1 MSNLLFVQKVFRHY
15 RRDFYNGLLTSKEF
29 SIRCYGEKNEIDEL
43 KTVFKKHNF
52 TGYACFNIFSVSLLI
67 EIFKCRIIVF
77 PADLQ
82 YPKFIILG
90 YFAKLF
96 GKDIYYLGHYKG
108 KRNNYIIKLL
118 RRVYYSWPFKMLIYY
133 KSELDGEE
141 KKRVYHL
148 DNTVNTNTIDK
159 FLKQIE
165 HVDMQKRGL
174 NVAFIGRETEKSN
187 YNLFISVSKSLV
199 DKNIKFKSI
208 GPIKKGFPSI
218 EEYGAVFDERQLAR
232 ILKDVDLV
240 FYAGDVGLSLIHS
253 FYYAI
258 PALIHDKMNLHYPE
272 VTNFEEGRNGLCYE
286 HNSIESAVNVLL
298 HLHSNRELLVK
309 MSLYLKN
316 SRAKYSVNKMIRN
329 FKLAV
334 DNANNTSN

>member
-1 MSNLLFVQKVFRHY
+1 MSE
-15 RRDFYNGLLTSKEF
+15 EF

-43 KTVFKKHNF
+43 KKVFKKLNF
-52 TGYACFNIFSVSLLI
+52 TGYRRFNIFSVSLLI

-82 YPKFIILG
+82 YPIFIILG
-90 YFAKLF
+90 YFAKLL
-96 GKDIYYLGHYKG
+96 GKDVYYLGHYKG
-108 KRNNYIIKLL
+108 KRNNHIIKLL

-133 KSELDGEE
+133 KSELNGKE

-159 FLKQIE
+159 FLKQNKYI
-165 HVDMQKRGL
+165 DMKKSRL

-187 YNLFISVSKSLV
+187 YDFFISVSKRLV

-208 GPIKKGFPSI
+208 GPIKKGLASI
-218 EEYGAVFDERQLAR
+218 EEYGAVFDEQQLAR

-258 PALIHDKMNLHYPE
+258 PVLIHDKINLHYPE
-272 VTNFEEGRNGLCYE
+272 VTNFEEGKNGLCYE

-298 HLHSNRELLVK
+298 YLQSNRELLVK
-309 MSLYLKN
+309 MSIYLTN

-334 DNANNTSN
+334 DNANNTYN